1 MASVGHP
8 GASATGVARA
18 QQLKDQLYDSQAK
31 LTDLFG
37 DLEPKL
43 MLDAIIATYCKAPLA
58 SGNECCESYGICFF
72 TATAVASKFIEY
84 PAEASVMKIH

>member
-1 MASVGHP
+1 MASTSVGNSGAS

-18 QQLKDQLYDSQAK
+18 QQLKVQLYDSQAK

-43 MLDAIIATYCKAPLA
+43 MLDAITATYLKAPLA
-58 SGNECCESYGICFF
+58 SGNECCESY
-72 TATAVASKFIEY
+72 
-84 PAEASVMKIH
+84 